1 MTYLMLRVEVPDF
14 DTWKRELF
22 DPDPA
27 ARAQA
32 AKSHRI
38 YRGVENRNELIV
50 QVEFSS
56 AEQAKSF
63 RERLLGTGVLED
75 PRAGKTPAPP
85 IVVEE
90 EEAVA
95 Y

>member
-1 MTYLMLRVEVPDF
+1 MAYLMLRAAVPDF

-27 ARAQA
+27 GRAGS

-38 YRGVENRNELIV
+38 YRGVESPNELIV

-56 AEQAKSF
+56 PEEAKSF
-63 RERLLGTGVLED
+63 RERLLGTGVLDD
-75 PRAGKTPAPP
+75 PRAGTTPAPP

-90 EEAVA
+90 AEAVS

>member
-1 MTYLMLRVEVPDF
+1 MAYLMLRIEVPDF

-27 ARAQA
+27 GRAGS
-32 AKSHRI
+32 AKGHRI
-38 YRGVENRNELIV
+38 YRGVENPNELIV

-56 AEQAKSF
+56 PEGAKSF
-63 RERLLGTGVLED
+63 RERLLGTGVLND

-90 EEAVA
+90 EEAVS